1 MVMKQILLLL
11 TLLSLTIVCGQHTS
25 GGYKLSLSQ
34 YGLKGKVK
42 TLIEYNEYSS
52 SKRYNFNKKGQ
63 LVSYQSY
70 NSKGKKVKEIMF
82 EYTDDGKLK
91 TMKSDESLSV
101 FTQLPNNVVQE
112 AVTINI
118 SGIKAGENYLYT
130 YDNKGNL
137 LSKERKAKG
146 SYEGINY
153 KELYEYDSA
162 GRLLVKKYDL
172 AYMKNRKD
180 SFGGNYNEKDN
191 MEVYQYDINGQLIKH
206 TQYDSYGEIELIE
219 NYKNGVLV
227 DEQKYLSGNFRERT
241 KYIYNNTTHQIK
253 EEHYIGE
260 TDIKPS
266 FVRVYQLTY
275 DKMENL
281 ILKALIVEELSG
293 EVKDFKGNDI
303 QIEEKREIEY
313 YP

>member
-1 MVMKQILLLL
+1 MKQTLLLL
-11 TLLSLTIVCGQHTS
+11 IFLSLTIVRGQHTS
-25 GGYKLSLSQ
+25 GGYKPFLNQ

-42 TLIEYNEYSS
+42 TLIEYNEYGSS
-52 SKRYNFNKKGQ
+52 TRYYFNKKGQ
-63 LVSYQSY
+63 LVSYQTYSSDG
-70 NSKGKKVKEIMF
+70 NKVKEIMF

-172 AYMKNRKD
+172 AYMKNRKN
-180 SFGGNYNEKDN
+180 SFGGNYNEKDS
-191 MEVYQYDINGQLIKH
+191 MEVYQYDTNGQLIKY
-206 TQYDSYGEIELIE
+206 TQYDTDGKIELIE
-219 NYKNGVLV
+219 DYKGGVLV
-227 DEQKYLSGNFRERT
+227 SKQEYILGNFRERT

-266 FVRVYQLTY
+266 FERVYQLTY
-275 DKMENL
+275 DKMGNL
-281 ILKALIVEELSG
+281 ILKVLIAEESSG
-293 EVKDFKGNDI
+293 KVKKFKGNDI

>member
-1 MVMKQILLLL
+1 MKQTLLLL
-11 TLLSLTIVCGQHTS
+11 IFLSLTIVRGQHTS
-25 GGYKLSLSQ
+25 GGYKPFLNQ

-42 TLIEYNEYSS
+42 TLIEYNEYGSS
-52 SKRYNFNKKGQ
+52 TRYYFNKKGQ
-63 LVSYQSY
+63 LVSYQTYSSDG
-70 NSKGKKVKEIMF
+70 NKVKEIMF

-172 AYMKNRKD
+172 AYMKNRKN
-180 SFGGNYNEKDN
+180 SFGGNYNEKDS
-191 MEVYQYDINGQLIKH
+191 MEVYQYDTNGQLIKY
-206 TQYDSYGEIELIE
+206 TQYDTDGKIELIE
-219 NYKNGVLV
+219 DYKGGVLV
-227 DEQKYLSGNFRERT
+227 SKQEYILGNFRERT

-266 FVRVYQLTY
+266 FERVYQLTY
-275 DKMENL
+275 DKMGNL
-281 ILKALIVEELSG
+281 ILKVLIAEESSG
-293 EVKDFKGNDI
+293 KVKKIKGKI
-303 QIEEKREIEY
+303 SK
-313 YP
+313 

>member
-1 MVMKQILLLL
+1 MKQTLLLL
-11 TLLSLTIVCGQHTS
+11 MFLSLTIVRGQHTS
-25 GGYKLSLSQ
+25 GGYKPFLNQ

-42 TLIEYNEYSS
+42 TLIEYNEYGSS
-52 SKRYNFNKKGQ
+52 TRYYFNKKGQ
-63 LVSYQSY
+63 LVSYQTYSSDG
-70 NSKGKKVKEIMF
+70 NKVKEIMF

-101 FTQLPNNVVQE
+101 FTQLPNNVLQE
-112 AVTINI
+112 TVTVNI

-146 SYEGINY
+146 GYDGINY

-172 AYMKNRKD
+172 AYMKNRKE

-191 MEVYQYDINGQLIKH
+191 MEVYQYDTNRQLKKH
-206 TQYDSYGEIELIE
+206 TQYDTDGKIELIE
-219 NYKNGVLV
+219 DYKGGVLV
-227 DEQKYLSGNFRERT
+227 SKQEYILGNFRERT

-253 EEHYIGE
+253 EEYYIGE

-275 DKMENL
+275 DKMGNL
-281 ILKALIVEELSG
+281 ILKALIAEESSG
-293 EVKDFKGNDI
+293 KVKNFKGNDI
-303 QIEEKREIEY
+303 QIEEKRELEY

>member
-1 MVMKQILLLL
+1 MTMKQTLLLL
-11 TLLSLTIVCGQHTS
+11 MFLSLTIVRGQHTS
-25 GGYKLSLSQ
+25 GGYKPFLNQ

-42 TLIEYNEYSS
+42 TLIEYNEYGSS
-52 SKRYNFNKKGQ
+52 TRYYFNKKGQ
-63 LVSYQSY
+63 LVSYQTYSSDG
-70 NSKGKKVKEIMF
+70 NKVKEIMF

-101 FTQLPNNVVQE
+101 FTQLPDNVVQE
-112 AVTINI
+112 TLTVNM
-118 SGIKAGENYLYT
+118 SDIKAGETYLYT
-130 YDNKGNL
+130 YDSKGNL
-137 LSKERKAKG
+137 LSKERKAKRG
-146 SYEGINY
+146 YDGINY
-153 KELYEYDSA
+153 KELYEYDST

-191 MEVYQYDINGQLIKH
+191 MEVYQYDTNGQLIKH

-253 EEHYIGE
+253 EEYYIGE

-275 DKMENL
+275 DKMGNL
-281 ILKALIVEELSG
+281 ILKALIAEESSG
-293 EVKDFKGNDI
+293 KVKNFKGNDI

-313 YP
+313 YL

>member
-1 MVMKQILLLL
+1 MTMKQTLLLL
-11 TLLSLTIVCGQHTS
+11 MFLSLTIVRGQHTS
-25 GGYKLSLSQ
+25 GGYKPFLNQ

-42 TLIEYNEYSS
+42 TLIEYNEYGSS
-52 SKRYNFNKKGQ
+52 TRYYFNKKGQ
-63 LVSYQSY
+63 LVSYQTYSSDG
-70 NSKGKKVKEIMF
+70 NKVKEIMF

-101 FTQLPNNVVQE
+101 FTQLPDNVVQE
-112 AVTINI
+112 TLTVNI
-118 SGIKAGENYLYT
+118 SGIKASETYLYT
-130 YDNKGNL
+130 YDSKGNL

-146 SYEGINY
+146 GYDGINY

-191 MEVYQYDINGQLIKH
+191 MEVYQYDTNRQLKKH
-206 TQYDSYGEIELIE
+206 TQYDTDGKIELIE
-219 NYKNGVLV
+219 DYKGGVLV
-227 DEQKYLSGNFRERT
+227 SKQEYILGNFRERT

-266 FVRVYQLTY
+266 FERVYQLTY
-275 DKMENL
+275 DKMGNL
-281 ILKALIVEELSG
+281 ILKALIAEESSG
-293 EVKDFKGNDI
+293 KVKKNKGEDI
-303 QIEEKREIEY
+303 QIGEKRELEY

>member
-1 MVMKQILLLL
+1 MKQTLLLL
-11 TLLSLTIVCGQHTS
+11 IFLSLTIVRGQHTS
-25 GGYKLSLSQ
+25 GGYKPFLNQ

-42 TLIEYNEYSS
+42 TLIEYNEYGSS
-52 SKRYNFNKKGQ
+52 TRYYFNKKGQ
-63 LVSYQSY
+63 LVSYQTYSSDG
-70 NSKGKKVKEIMF
+70 NKVKEIMF

-172 AYMKNRKD
+172 AYMKNRKN
-180 SFGGNYNEKDN
+180 SFGGNYNEKDS
-191 MEVYQYDINGQLIKH
+191 MEVYQYDTNGQLIKY
-206 TQYDSYGEIELIE
+206 TQYDTDGKIELIE
-219 NYKNGVLV
+219 DYKGGVLV
-227 DEQKYLSGNFRERT
+227 SKQEYILGNFRERT

-266 FVRVYQLTY
+266 FERVYQLTY
-275 DKMENL
+275 DKMGNL
-281 ILKALIVEELSG
+281 ILKVLIAEESSG
-293 EVKDFKGNDI
+293 KVKNFKGNDI
-303 QIEEKREIEY
+303 QIEEKRELEY

>member
-1 MVMKQILLLL
+1 MKQTLLLL
-11 TLLSLTIVCGQHTS
+11 MFLSLTIVRGQHTS
-25 GGYKLSLSQ
+25 GGYKPFLYQ
-34 YGLKGKVK
+34 YSLKGKVK
-42 TLIEYNEYSS
+42 TLIEYNEYGSS
-52 SKRYNFNKKGQ
+52 TRYYFNKKGQ
-63 LVSYQSY
+63 LVSYQTYSSDG
-70 NSKGKKVKEIMF
+70 NKVKEIMF

-101 FTQLPNNVVQE
+101 FTQLPNNVLQE
-112 AVTINI
+112 TVTVNI

-146 SYEGINY
+146 GYDGINY

-191 MEVYQYDINGQLIKH
+191 MEVYQYDTNRQLKKH
-206 TQYDSYGEIELIE
+206 TQYDTDGKIELIE
-219 NYKNGVLV
+219 DYKAGVLV
-227 DEQKYLSGNFRERT
+227 SKQEYILGNFWGRT
-241 KYIYNNTTHQIK
+241 KYIYNNTTHQIR
-253 EEHYIGE
+253 EEYYEDKTGA
-260 TDIKPS
+260 KPS
-266 FVRVYQLTY
+266 STKVYQLTY
-275 DKMENL
+275 DKMGNL
-281 ILKALIVEELSG
+281 ILKVLTAEESSG
-293 EVKDFKGNDI
+293 KVKKNKGEDI
-303 QIEEKREIEY
+303 QIGEKRELEY

>member
-1 MVMKQILLLL
+1 MKQTLLLL
-11 TLLSLTIVCGQHTS
+11 IFLSLTIVRGQHTS
-25 GGYKLSLSQ
+25 GGYKPFLNQ

-42 TLIEYNEYSS
+42 TLIEYNEYGSS
-52 SKRYNFNKKGQ
+52 TRYYFNKKGQ
-63 LVSYQSY
+63 LVSYQMYSSDG
-70 NSKGKKVKEIMF
+70 NKVKEIMF

-101 FTQLPNNVVQE
+101 FTQLPDNVVQE
-112 AVTINI
+112 TLTVNI
-118 SGIKAGENYLYT
+118 SGIKASETYLYT

-172 AYMKNRKD
+172 AYMKNRKN
-180 SFGGNYNEKDN
+180 SFGGNYNEKDS
-191 MEVYQYDINGQLIKH
+191 MEVYQYDTNGQLIKY
-206 TQYDSYGEIELIE
+206 TQYDTDGKIELIE
-219 NYKNGVLV
+219 DYKGGVLV
-227 DEQKYLSGNFRERT
+227 SKQEYILGNFRERT

-266 FVRVYQLTY
+266 FERVYQLTY
-275 DKMENL
+275 DKMGNL
-281 ILKALIVEELSG
+281 ILKVLIAEESSG
-293 EVKDFKGNDI
+293 KVKKNKGEDI
-303 QIEEKREIEY
+303 QIGEKRELEY

>member
-1 MVMKQILLLL
+1 MKQTLLLL
-11 TLLSLTIVCGQHTS
+11 MFLSLTIVRGQHTS
-25 GGYKLSLSQ
+25 GGYKPFLYQ

-42 TLIEYNEYSS
+42 TLIEYNEYGSS
-52 SKRYNFNKKGQ
+52 TRYYFNKKGQ
-63 LVSYQSY
+63 LVSYQTYSSDG
-70 NSKGKKVKEIMF
+70 NKVKEIMF

-101 FTQLPNNVVQE
+101 FTQLPDNVVQE
-112 AVTINI
+112 TVTVNI

-146 SYEGINY
+146 DYDGINY

-206 TQYDSYGEIELIE
+206 TQYDTDGKIELIE
-219 NYKNGVLV
+219 DYKGGELV
-227 DEQKYLSGNFRERT
+227 SKQEYILGNFRGRT
-241 KYIYNNTTHQIK
+241 KYIYNNSTHQIK

-275 DKMENL
+275 DKMGNL
-281 ILKALIVEELSG
+281 ILKVLIAEESSG
-293 EVKDFKGNDI
+293 KVKKFKGNDI
-303 QIEEKREIEY
+303 QIEEKRELEY

>member
-1 MVMKQILLLL
+1 MKQTLLLL
-11 TLLSLTIVCGQHTS
+11 IFLSLTIVRGQHTS
-25 GGYKLSLSQ
+25 GGYKPFLNQ

-42 TLIEYNEYSS
+42 TLIEYNEYGSS
-52 SKRYNFNKKGQ
+52 TRYYFNKKGQ
-63 LVSYQSY
+63 LVSYQTYSSDG
-70 NSKGKKVKEIMF
+70 NKVKEIMF

-146 SYEGINY
+146 SYDGINY
-153 KELYEYDSA
+153 KELYKYDSA

-180 SFGGNYNEKDN
+180 SFGGNYNEKDS
-191 MEVYQYDINGQLIKH
+191 MEVYQYDTNGQLIKY
-206 TQYDSYGEIELIE
+206 TQYDTDGKIELIE
-219 NYKNGVLV
+219 DYKGGVLV
-227 DEQKYLSGNFRERT
+227 SKQEYILGNFRERT

-266 FVRVYQLTY
+266 FERVYQLTY
-275 DKMENL
+275 DKMGNL
-281 ILKALIVEELSG
+281 ILKVLIAEESSG
-293 EVKDFKGNDI
+293 KVKKNKGEDI
-303 QIEEKREIEY
+303 QIGEKRELEY

>member
-1 MVMKQILLLL
+1 MKQTLLLL
-11 TLLSLTIVCGQHTS
+11 IFLSLTIVRGQHTS
-25 GGYKLSLSQ
+25 GGYKPFLNQ

-42 TLIEYNEYSS
+42 TLIEYNEYGSS
-52 SKRYNFNKKGQ
+52 TRYYFNKKGQ
-63 LVSYQSY
+63 LVSYQTYSSDG
-70 NSKGKKVKEIMF
+70 NKVKEIMF

-172 AYMKNRKD
+172 AYMKNRKN
-180 SFGGNYNEKDN
+180 SFGGNYNEKDS
-191 MEVYQYDINGQLIKH
+191 MEVYQYDTNGQLIKY
-206 TQYDSYGEIELIE
+206 TQYDTDGKIELIE
-219 NYKNGVLV
+219 DYKGGVLV
-227 DEQKYLSGNFRERT
+227 SKQEYILGNFRGRT
-241 KYIYNNTTHQIK
+241 KYIYNNTTHRIK

-275 DKMENL
+275 DKMGNL
-281 ILKALIVEELSG
+281 ILKALIAEESSG
-293 EVKDFKGNDI
+293 KVKKNKGEDI
-303 QIEEKREIEY
+303 QIGEKRELEY

>member
-1 MVMKQILLLL
+1 MKQTLLLL
-11 TLLSLTIVCGQHTS
+11 IFLSLTIVRGQHTS
-25 GGYKLSLSQ
+25 GGYKPFLNQ

-42 TLIEYNEYSS
+42 TLIEYNEYGSS
-52 SKRYNFNKKGQ
+52 TRYYFNKKGQ
-63 LVSYQSY
+63 LVSYQTYSSDG
-70 NSKGKKVKEIMF
+70 NKVKEIMF

-172 AYMKNRKD
+172 AYMKNRKN
-180 SFGGNYNEKDN
+180 SFGGNYNEKDS
-191 MEVYQYDINGQLIKH
+191 MEVYQYDTNGQLIKY
-206 TQYDSYGEIELIE
+206 TQYDTDGKIELIE
-219 NYKNGVLV
+219 DYKGGVLV
-227 DEQKYLSGNFRERT
+227 SKQEYILGNFRGRT

-275 DKMENL
+275 DKMGNL
-281 ILKALIVEELSG
+281 ILKALIAEELSG
-293 EVKDFKGNDI
+293 KVKNFKGNDI

>member
-1 MVMKQILLLL
+1 MKQTLLLL
-11 TLLSLTIVCGQHTS
+11 IFLSLTIVRGQHTS
-25 GGYKLSLSQ
+25 GGYKPFLNQ

-42 TLIEYNEYSS
+42 TLIEYNEYGSS
-52 SKRYNFNKKGQ
+52 TRYYFNKKGQ
-63 LVSYQSY
+63 LVSYQMYSSDG
-70 NSKGKKVKEIMF
+70 NKVKEIMF

-172 AYMKNRKD
+172 AYMKNRKN
-180 SFGGNYNEKDN
+180 SFGGNYNEKDS
-191 MEVYQYDINGQLIKH
+191 MEVYQYDTNRQLKKH
-206 TQYDSYGEIELIE
+206 TQYDTDGKIELIE
-219 NYKNGVLV
+219 DYKGGVLV
-227 DEQKYLSGNFRERT
+227 SKQEYILGNFRERT

-266 FVRVYQLTY
+266 FERVYQLTY
-275 DKMENL
+275 DKMGNL
-281 ILKALIVEELSG
+281 ILKVLIAEESSG
-293 EVKDFKGNDI
+293 KVKKSKGEDI
-303 QIEEKREIEY
+303 QIGEKRELEY

>member
-91 TMKSDESLSV
+91 MMKSDESLSV
-101 FTQLPNNVVQE
+101 FTQLPDNVVQE
-112 AVTINI
+112 TVTVNI
-118 SGIKAGENYLYT
+118 SGIKAGEIYLYT
-130 YDNKGNL
+130 YDSKGNL

-146 SYEGINY
+146 DYDGINY

>member
-11 TLLSLTIVCGQHTS
+11 IFLSLTTVCGQHTS
-25 GGYKLSLSQ
+25 GEYKLSLSQ

-42 TLIEYNEYSS
+42 TLMEYNEYGSS
-52 SKRYNFNKKGQ
+52 TRYYFNKKGQ
-63 LVSYQSY
+63 LVSCQSY
-70 NSKGKKVKEIMF
+70 NNKGEKIKEIMF

-91 TMKSDESLSV
+91 KRKSDESLSV

-118 SGIKAGENYLYT
+118 SGIKAGETYLYT

-191 MEVYQYDINGQLIKH
+191 MEVYQYDTNGQLIKH
-206 TQYDSYGEIELIE
+206 TQYDTDGKIELIE
-219 NYKNGVLV
+219 DYKGGVLV
-227 DEQKYLSGNFRERT
+227 SKQEYILGNFRERT

-260 TDIKPS
+260 TDIKLS
-266 FVRVYQLTY
+266 STKVYQLTY
-275 DKMENL
+275 DKMGNL
-281 ILKALIVEELSG
+281 ILKALIAEESSG
-293 EVKDFKGNDI
+293 KVKNFKGNDI

>member
-1 MVMKQILLLL
+1 MKQTLLLL
-11 TLLSLTIVCGQHTS
+11 IFLSLTIVRGQHTS
-25 GGYKLSLSQ
+25 GGYKPFLNQ

-42 TLIEYNEYSS
+42 TLIEYNEYGSS
-52 SKRYNFNKKGQ
+52 TRYYFNKKGQ
-63 LVSYQSY
+63 LVSYQTYSSDG
-70 NSKGKKVKEIMF
+70 NKVKEIMF

-172 AYMKNRKD
+172 AYMKNRKN
-180 SFGGNYNEKDN
+180 SFGGNYNEKDS
-191 MEVYQYDINGQLIKH
+191 MEVYQYDTNGQLIKY
-206 TQYDSYGEIELIE
+206 TQYDTDGKIELIE
-219 NYKNGVLV
+219 DYKGGVLV
-227 DEQKYLSGNFRERT
+227 SKQEYILGNFRERT

-266 FVRVYQLTY
+266 FERVYQLTY
-275 DKMENL
+275 DKMGNL
-281 ILKALIVEELSG
+281 ILKVLIAEESSG
-293 EVKDFKGNDI
+293 KVKKFKGNDI
-303 QIEEKREIEY
+303 QIEEKRELEY
-313 YP
+313 YS

>member
-1 MVMKQILLLL
+1 MKQTLLLL
-11 TLLSLTIVCGQHTS
+11 MFLSLTIVRGQHTS
-25 GGYKLSLSQ
+25 GGYKPFLYQ
-34 YGLKGKVK
+34 YSLKGKVK
-42 TLIEYNEYSS
+42 TLIEYNEYGSS
-52 SKRYNFNKKGQ
+52 TRYYFNKKGQ
-63 LVSYQSY
+63 LVSYQTYSSDG
-70 NSKGKKVKEIMF
+70 NKVKEIMF

-101 FTQLPNNVVQE
+101 FTQLPNNVLQE
-112 AVTINI
+112 TVTVNI

-146 SYEGINY
+146 GYDGINY

-191 MEVYQYDINGQLIKH
+191 MEVYQYDTNRQLKKH
-206 TQYDSYGEIELIE
+206 TQYDTDGKIELIE
-219 NYKNGVLV
+219 DYKAGVLV
-227 DEQKYLSGNFRERT
+227 SKQEYILGNFWGRT
-241 KYIYNNTTHQIK
+241 KYIYNNTTHQIR
-253 EEHYIGE
+253 EEYYEDKTGV
-260 TDIKPS
+260 KPS
-266 FVRVYQLTY
+266 STKVYQLTY
-275 DKMENL
+275 DKMGNL
-281 ILKALIVEELSG
+281 ILKVLTAEESSG
-293 EVKDFKGNDI
+293 KVKKFKGNDI

>member
-1 MVMKQILLLL
+1 MKQTLLLL
-11 TLLSLTIVCGQHTS
+11 IFLSLTIVRGQHTS
-25 GGYKLSLSQ
+25 GGYKPFLNQ

-42 TLIEYNEYSS
+42 TLIEYNEYGSS
-52 SKRYNFNKKGQ
+52 TRYYFNKKGQ
-63 LVSYQSY
+63 LVSYQMYSSDG
-70 NSKGKKVKEIMF
+70 NKVKEIMF

-172 AYMKNRKD
+172 AYMKNRKN

-191 MEVYQYDINGQLIKH
+191 MEVYQYDTNGQLIKY
-206 TQYDSYGEIELIE
+206 TQYDTDGKIELIE
-219 NYKNGVLV
+219 DYKGGVLV
-227 DEQKYLSGNFRERT
+227 SKQEYILGNFRERT

-253 EEHYIGE
+253 EEYYIGE

-266 FVRVYQLTY
+266 FERVYQLTY
-275 DKMENL
+275 DKMGNL
-281 ILKALIVEELSG
+281 ILKVLIAEESSG
-293 EVKDFKGNDI
+293 KVKKNKGEDI
-303 QIEEKREIEY
+303 QIGEKRELEY

>member
-1 MVMKQILLLL
+1 MKQTLLLL
-11 TLLSLTIVCGQHTS
+11 IFLSLTIVRGQHTS
-25 GGYKLSLSQ
+25 GGYKPFLNQ

-42 TLIEYNEYSS
+42 TLIEYNEYGSS
-52 SKRYNFNKKGQ
+52 TRYYFNKKGQ
-63 LVSYQSY
+63 LVSYQTYSSDG
-70 NSKGKKVKEIMF
+70 NKVKEIMF

-172 AYMKNRKD
+172 AYMKNRKN
-180 SFGGNYNEKDN
+180 SFGGNYNEKDS
-191 MEVYQYDINGQLIKH
+191 MEVYQYDTNGQLIKY
-206 TQYDSYGEIELIE
+206 TQYDTDGKIELIE
-219 NYKNGVLV
+219 DYKGGVLV
-227 DEQKYLSGNFRERT
+227 SKQEYILGNFRERT

-266 FVRVYQLTY
+266 FERVYQLTY
-275 DKMENL
+275 DKMGNL
-281 ILKALIVEELSG
+281 ILKVLIAEESSG
-293 EVKDFKGNDI
+293 KVKKNKGEDI
-303 QIEEKREIEY
+303 QIGEKRELEY

>member
-1 MVMKQILLLL
+1 MKQTLLLL
-11 TLLSLTIVCGQHTS
+11 MFLSLTIVRGQHTS
-25 GGYKLSLSQ
+25 GGYKPFLYQ

-42 TLIEYNEYSS
+42 TLIEYNEYGSS
-52 SKRYNFNKKGQ
+52 TRYYFNKKGQ

-70 NSKGKKVKEIMF
+70 RSGNKVREIMF

-101 FTQLPNNVVQE
+101 FTQLPDNVVQE
-112 AVTINI
+112 TVIVNI
-118 SGIKAGENYLYT
+118 SGIKAGETYLYT
-130 YDNKGNL
+130 YDSKGNL
-137 LSKERKAKG
+137 LSKERKAKRG
-146 SYEGINY
+146 YDGINY

-191 MEVYQYDINGQLIKH
+191 MEVYQYDTNRQLKKH
-206 TQYDSYGEIELIE
+206 TQYDTDGKIELIKD
-219 NYKNGVLV
+219 YKGGVLV
-227 DEQKYLSGNFRERT
+227 SKQEYILGNFRGRT
-241 KYIYNNTTHQIK
+241 KYIYNNTTHQIR
-253 EEHYIGE
+253 EEYYEDKTGV
-260 TDIKPS
+260 KPS
-266 FVRVYQLTY
+266 FTKVYQLTY
-275 DKMENL
+275 DKMGNL
-281 ILKALIVEELSG
+281 ILKVLTAEESSG
-293 EVKDFKGNDI
+293 KVKKFKGNDI

>member
-1 MVMKQILLLL
+1 MKQTLLLL
-11 TLLSLTIVCGQHTS
+11 IFLSLTIVRGQHTS
-25 GGYKLSLSQ
+25 GGYKPFLNQ

-42 TLIEYNEYSS
+42 TLIEYNEYGSS
-52 SKRYNFNKKGQ
+52 TRYYFNKKGQ
-63 LVSYQSY
+63 LVSYQTYSSDG
-70 NSKGKKVKEIMF
+70 NKVKEIMF

-146 SYEGINY
+146 SYDGINY

-172 AYMKNRKD
+172 AYMKNRKN
-180 SFGGNYNEKDN
+180 SFGGNYNEKDS
-191 MEVYQYDINGQLIKH
+191 MEVYQYDTNGQLIKH
-206 TQYDSYGEIELIE
+206 TQYDTDGKIELIE
-219 NYKNGVLV
+219 DYKGGVLV
-227 DEQKYLSGNFRERT
+227 SKQEYILGNFRERT

-275 DKMENL
+275 DKMGNL
-281 ILKALIVEELSG
+281 ILKALIAEELSG
-293 EVKDFKGNDI
+293 EVKKFKGNDI
-303 QIEEKREIEY
+303 QIGEKRELEY

>member
-1 MVMKQILLLL
+1 MTMKQTLLLL
-11 TLLSLTIVCGQHTS
+11 MFLSLTIVRGQHTS
-25 GGYKLSLSQ
+25 GGYKPFLNQ

-42 TLIEYNEYSS
+42 TLIEYNEYGSS
-52 SKRYNFNKKGQ
+52 TRYYFNKKGQ
-63 LVSYQSY
+63 LVSYQTYSSDG
-70 NSKGKKVKEIMF
+70 NKVKEIMF

-101 FTQLPNNVVQE
+101 FTQLPDNVVQE
-112 AVTINI
+112 TLTVNM
-118 SGIKAGENYLYT
+118 SGIKAGETYLYT
-130 YDNKGNL
+130 YDSKGNL

-146 SYEGINY
+146 GYDGINY
-153 KELYEYDSA
+153 KELYEYDST

-191 MEVYQYDINGQLIKH
+191 MEVYQYDTNGQLIKH

-253 EEHYIGE
+253 EEYYIGE

-275 DKMENL
+275 DKMGNL
-281 ILKALIVEELSG
+281 ILKALIAEESSG
-293 EVKDFKGNDI
+293 KVKNFKGNDI
-303 QIEEKREIEY
+303 QIEEKRELEY

>member
-1 MVMKQILLLL
+1 MKQTLLLL
-11 TLLSLTIVCGQHTS
+11 MFLSLTIVRGQHTS
-25 GGYKLSLSQ
+25 GGYKPFLYQ
-34 YGLKGKVK
+34 YSLKGKVK
-42 TLIEYNEYSS
+42 TLIEYNEYGSS
-52 SKRYNFNKKGQ
+52 TRYYFNKKGQ
-63 LVSYQSY
+63 LVSYQTYSSDG
-70 NSKGKKVKEIMF
+70 NKVKEIMF

-101 FTQLPNNVVQE
+101 FTQLPNNVLQE
-112 AVTINI
+112 TVTVNI

-146 SYEGINY
+146 GYDGINY

-191 MEVYQYDINGQLIKH
+191 MEVYQYDTNRQLKKH
-206 TQYDSYGEIELIE
+206 TQYDTDGKIELIE
-219 NYKNGVLV
+219 DYKAGVLV
-227 DEQKYLSGNFRERT
+227 SKQEYILGNFWGRT
-241 KYIYNNTTHQIK
+241 KYIYNNTTHQIR
-253 EEHYIGE
+253 EEYYEDKTGA
-260 TDIKPS
+260 KPS
-266 FVRVYQLTY
+266 STKVYQLTY
-275 DKMENL
+275 DKMGNL
-281 ILKALIVEELSG
+281 ILKVLTAEESSG
-293 EVKDFKGNDI
+293 KVKKFKGNDI

>member
-1 MVMKQILLLL
+1 MKQTLLLL
-11 TLLSLTIVCGQHTS
+11 IFLSLTIVRGQHTS
-25 GGYKLSLSQ
+25 GGYKPFLNQ

-42 TLIEYNEYSS
+42 TLIEYNEYGSS
-52 SKRYNFNKKGQ
+52 TRYYFNKKGQ
-63 LVSYQSY
+63 LVSYQMYSSDG
-70 NSKGKKVKEIMF
+70 NKVKEIMF

-172 AYMKNRKD
+172 AYMKNRKN
-180 SFGGNYNEKDN
+180 SFGGNYNEKAS
-191 MEVYQYDINGQLIKH
+191 MEVYQYDTNGQLIKY
-206 TQYDSYGEIELIE
+206 TQYDTDGKIELIE
-219 NYKNGVLV
+219 DYKGGVLV
-227 DEQKYLSGNFRERT
+227 SKQEYILGNFRERT

-266 FVRVYQLTY
+266 FERVYQLTY
-275 DKMENL
+275 DKMGNL
-281 ILKALIVEELSG
+281 ILKVLIAEESSG
-293 EVKDFKGNDI
+293 KVKKNKGEDI
-303 QIEEKREIEY
+303 QIGEKRELEY

>member
-1 MVMKQILLLL
+1 MKQTLLLL
-11 TLLSLTIVCGQHTS
+11 IFLSLTIVRRQHTS
-25 GGYKLSLSQ
+25 GGYKPFLNQ

-42 TLIEYNEYSS
+42 TLIEYNEYGSS
-52 SKRYNFNKKGQ
+52 TRYYFNKKGQ
-63 LVSYQSY
+63 LVSYQTYSSDG
-70 NSKGKKVKEIMF
+70 NKVKEIMF

-172 AYMKNRKD
+172 AYMKNRKN
-180 SFGGNYNEKDN
+180 SFGGNYNEKDS
-191 MEVYQYDINGQLIKH
+191 MEVYQYDTNGQLIKY
-206 TQYDSYGEIELIE
+206 TQYDTDGKIELIE
-219 NYKNGVLV
+219 DYKGGVLV
-227 DEQKYLSGNFRERT
+227 SKQEYILGNFRERT

-266 FVRVYQLTY
+266 FERVYQLTY
-275 DKMENL
+275 DKMGNL
-281 ILKALIVEELSG
+281 ILKVLIAEESSG
-293 EVKDFKGNDI
+293 KVKKNKGEDI
-303 QIEEKREIEY
+303 QIGEKREIEY

>member
-1 MVMKQILLLL
+1 MTMKQTLLLL
-11 TLLSLTIVCGQHTS
+11 MFLSLTIVRGQHTS
-25 GGYKLSLSQ
+25 GGYKPFLNQ

-42 TLIEYNEYSS
+42 MLIEYNEYGSS
-52 SKRYNFNKKGQ
+52 TRYYFNKKGQ
-63 LVSYQSY
+63 LVSYQTYSSDG
-70 NSKGKKVKEIMF
+70 NKVKEIMF

-101 FTQLPNNVVQE
+101 FTQLPDNVVQE
-112 AVTINI
+112 TLTVNI
-118 SGIKAGENYLYT
+118 SGIKAGETYLYT
-130 YDNKGNL
+130 YDSKGNL

-146 SYEGINY
+146 GYDGINY
-153 KELYEYDSA
+153 KELYEYDST

-191 MEVYQYDINGQLIKH
+191 MEVYQYDTNGQLIKH

-219 NYKNGVLV
+219 NYKNSVLV

-253 EEHYIGE
+253 EEYYIGE

-275 DKMENL
+275 DKMGNL
-281 ILKALIVEELSG
+281 ILKALIAEESSG
-293 EVKDFKGNDI
+293 KVKNFKGNDI
-303 QIEEKREIEY
+303 QIEEKRELEY

>member
-1 MVMKQILLLL
+1 MKQTLLLL
-11 TLLSLTIVCGQHTS
+11 IFLSLTIVRGQHTS
-25 GGYKLSLSQ
+25 GGYKPFLNQ

-42 TLIEYNEYSS
+42 TLIEYNEYGSS
-52 SKRYNFNKKGQ
+52 TRYYFNKKGQ
-63 LVSYQSY
+63 LVSYQTYSSDG
-70 NSKGKKVKEIMF
+70 NKVKEIMF

-101 FTQLPNNVVQE
+101 FTQLPDNVVQE
-112 AVTINI
+112 TLTVNI
-118 SGIKAGENYLYT
+118 SGIKASETYLYT
-130 YDNKGNL
+130 YDSKGNL

-146 SYEGINY
+146 GYDGINY

-162 GRLLVKKYDL
+162 GRLLVKQYDL

-180 SFGGNYNEKDN
+180 SFGGNYNEKDS
-191 MEVYQYDINGQLIKH
+191 MEVYQYDTNGQLIKH
-206 TQYDSYGEIELIE
+206 TQYDTDGKIELIE
-219 NYKNGVLV
+219 DYKGGVLV
-227 DEQKYLSGNFRERT
+227 SKQEYILGNFRERT

-275 DKMENL
+275 DKMGNL
-281 ILKALIVEELSG
+281 ILKALIAEESSG
-293 EVKDFKGNDI
+293 KVKNFKGNDI
-303 QIEEKREIEY
+303 QIEEKRQIEY

>member
-1 MVMKQILLLL
+1 MTMKQTLLLL
-11 TLLSLTIVCGQHTS
+11 MFLSLTIVRGQHTS
-25 GGYKLSLSQ
+25 GGYKPFLNQ

-42 TLIEYNEYSS
+42 TLIEYNEYGSS
-52 SKRYNFNKKGQ
+52 TRYYFNKKGQ
-63 LVSYQSY
+63 LVSYQTYSSDG
-70 NSKGKKVKEIMF
+70 NKVKEIMF

-101 FTQLPNNVVQE
+101 FTQLPDNVVQE
-112 AVTINI
+112 TLTVNM
-118 SGIKAGENYLYT
+118 SDIKAGETYLYT
-130 YDNKGNL
+130 YDSKGNL
-137 LSKERKAKG
+137 LSKERKAKRG
-146 SYEGINY
+146 YDGINY
-153 KELYEYDSA
+153 KELYEYDST

-191 MEVYQYDINGQLIKH
+191 MEVYQYDTNGQLIKH

-253 EEHYIGE
+253 EEYYIGE

-275 DKMENL
+275 DKMGNL
-281 ILKALIVEELSG
+281 ILKALIAEESSG
-293 EVKDFKGNDI
+293 KVKNFKGNDI
-303 QIEEKREIEY
+303 QIEEKRELEY

>member
-1 MVMKQILLLL
+1 MKQTLLLL
-11 TLLSLTIVCGQHTS
+11 MFLSLTIVRGQHTS
-25 GGYKLSLSQ
+25 GGYKPFLYQ

-42 TLIEYNEYSS
+42 TLIEYNEYGSS
-52 SKRYNFNKKGQ
+52 TRYYFNKKGH
-63 LVSYQSY
+63 LVSYQTYSSDG
-70 NSKGKKVKEIMF
+70 NKVKEIMF

-101 FTQLPNNVVQE
+101 FTQLPDNVLQE
-112 AVTINI
+112 TVTVNI

-146 SYEGINY
+146 GYDGINY

-162 GRLLVKKYDL
+162 GRLLVKQYDL

-191 MEVYQYDINGQLIKH
+191 MEVYQYDTNRQLKKH
-206 TQYDSYGEIELIE
+206 TQYDTDGKIELIE
-219 NYKNGVLV
+219 DYKGGVLV
-227 DEQKYLSGNFRERT
+227 SKQEYILGNFRERT

-266 FVRVYQLTY
+266 FERVYQLTY
-275 DKMENL
+275 DKMGNL
-281 ILKALIVEELSG
+281 ILKALIAEESSG
-293 EVKDFKGNDI
+293 KVKKNKGKDI
-303 QIEEKREIEY
+303 QIGEKRELEY

>member
-1 MVMKQILLLL
+1 MKQTLLLL
-11 TLLSLTIVCGQHTS
+11 IFLSLTIVRGQHTS
-25 GGYKLSLSQ
+25 GGYKPFLYQ
-34 YGLKGKVK
+34 YSLKGKVK
-42 TLIEYNEYSS
+42 TLIEYNEYGSS
-52 SKRYNFNKKGQ
+52 TRYYFNKKGQ
-63 LVSYQSY
+63 LVSYQTYSSDG
-70 NSKGKKVKEIMF
+70 NKVKEIMF

-101 FTQLPNNVVQE
+101 FTQLPNNVLQE
-112 AVTINI
+112 TVTVNI

-146 SYEGINY
+146 GYDGINY

-191 MEVYQYDINGQLIKH
+191 MEVYQYDTNRQLKKH
-206 TQYDSYGEIELIE
+206 TQYDTDGKIELIE
-219 NYKNGVLV
+219 DYKAGVLV
-227 DEQKYLSGNFRERT
+227 SKQEYILGNFWGRT
-241 KYIYNNTTHQIK
+241 KYIYNNTTHQIR
-253 EEHYIGE
+253 EEYYEDKTGA
-260 TDIKPS
+260 KPS
-266 FVRVYQLTY
+266 STKVYQLTY
-275 DKMENL
+275 DKMGNL
-281 ILKALIVEELSG
+281 ILKVLTAEESSG
-293 EVKDFKGNDI
+293 KVKKFKGNDI